1 MFAHGEPSIH
11 TTPFTHLGSAHNQYL
26 GFRGNIYFG
35 RLATTAMGDPACYR
49 DYCPECD
56 LEVTITDEECP
67 ECGTY
72 LPQDGE

>member
-1 MFAHGEPSIH
+1 
-11 TTPFTHLGSAHNQYL
+11 
-26 GFRGNIYFG
+26 
-35 RLATTAMGDPACYR
+35 MGDPACYR

-72 LPQDGE
+72 LPQDDE